1 MTVQTLSALE
11 MDLSQAA
18 TVAEVHGLHISA
30 RSGCEAAET
39 ADGMDRPYDSPAEG
53 VHCARGILTI
63 IGLEAAAG
71 FGFYGLWQ
79 LWHLVR

>member
-1 MTVQTLSALE
+1 MTVQTLNALE
-11 MDLSQAA
+11 LDLSQAA
-18 TVAEVHGLHISA
+18 TVAEVHGHHISA
-30 RSGCEAAET
+30 RSVCEAPET
-39 ADGMDRPYDSPAEG
+39 VADMNRPYDSPAEG

-79 LWHLVR
+79 LWHLMR

>member
-30 RSGCEAAET
+30 RSVCEAPET
-39 ADGMDRPYDSPAEG
+39 AAEMDRAYDTPAEG
-53 VHCARGILTI
+53 VDCARGILTI